1 MQKTVSIGQPA
12 QWNKE
17 LEQRVR
23 EALKEIRY
31 GTGR

>member
-12 QWNKE
+12 QWSRD
-17 LEQRVR
+17 LERVR